1 MSATAKF
8 RLKLIDGSGF
18 ALLDGTGVL
27 LQILEYTVENIPW
40 TLKSRSFG
48 WNLDSRSVGWTLV
61 ERLLGWTL
69 KNR

>member
-48 WNLDSRSVGWTLV
+48 WTLV